1 MVDKIVLLLTLGYG
15 VGAMLGLFF
24 GLTQTLW
31 QGLLVFWIGGAVATL
46 VLAVVFKIWLGS
58 GRDIRDGDG
67 SANIKFMRDAGAT
80 DPGRARARP
89 LKNAANWG
97 RGHAVKHKGVNDEI
111 QCEQCHHDASYT
123 NRKKTSID

>member
-1 MVDKIVLLLTLGYG
+1 VLLVDKIVLLLTLGYG

-46 VLAVVFKIWLGS
+46 VIAVVFKIWLGS
-58 GRDIRDGDG
+58 GRDIRDGDD
-67 SANIKFMRDAGAT
+67 SANINFMRDAG
-80 DPGRARARP
+80 RARARS

-97 RGHAVKHKGVNDEI
+97 RGHAVKHQGVNDEI

-123 NRKKTSID
+123 NQSKKTSIH